1 MRETKFK
8 KITACLD
15 MAGCPNRCKHCWLG
29 HFDNGSMATDDLKYM
44 ASCFRKYTDRLE
56 IYSWF
61 REPDYKN
68 NYKELWILDNELSK
82 NSAPKRFELLSFW
95 RINRDDEYIKWA
107 YELGVRKCQL
117 TFFGLEEKT
126 DYFVGRK
133 GAFRELLSATEKLLE
148 HGIAPRWQVFVN
160 KKNINELQAL
170 IELSKDMQL
179 FEKCKNI
186 GQEFK
191 LFVHQGSCDGEN
203 EKLYDIR
210 ITDEDIIHI
219 PKEFQHCLGETENKL
234 YNELIQDNSTENLV
248 SNSPVFYVTKDFD
261 VYPNYSQISSWWFL
275 GNIKRDNI
283 EKVINNYINNTSLAQ
298 NSRLTVPICEM
309 VKVCGNPNSN
319 RLFEKGDY
327 ITYIL
332 NQYCKRSK

>member
-170 IELSKDMQL
+170 IELSKDML
-179 FEKCKNI
+179 LSEKCKNI

-319 RLFEKGDY
+319 RLFDKGDY